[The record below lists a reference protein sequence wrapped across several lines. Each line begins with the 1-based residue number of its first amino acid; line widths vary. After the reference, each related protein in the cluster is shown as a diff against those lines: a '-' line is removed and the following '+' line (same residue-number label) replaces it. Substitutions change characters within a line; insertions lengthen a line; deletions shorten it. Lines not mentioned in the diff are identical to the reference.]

1 MRSLVLIIASF
12 AVTIFCW
19 GAYGPVL
26 HNGRLHM
33 AEEGGHALWRPFIC
47 VGLAYMAIGIIV
59 PALLLIWRGEKGHF
73 SPLGILWSFTAGVAG
88 AVGALGILLAFEYG
102 GRPLYVMPLVFG
114 GAPVVNA
121 FVTIYMTKRM
131 KDVGP
136 IFLAGLIMVGLG
148 AVTVLIFKPQLGGGG
163 DAAHETSTANIL
175 WQIAWILL
183 TILCWGTYGPWL
195 HKGQEAMQ
203 HSRLRPLI
211 CVGVAYFVVAV
222 IVPIF
227 ILTVHTEASQF
238 TWWGSLW
245 SLGAGAAGAFGAIG
259 IIMAFNFGGRPV
271 YVMPLI
277 FGGAPIVNSFWTIIS
292 RDLLDQVSAMFFAGM
307 ILVIAGAAIVLVFAP
322 RGKATT
328 TPDAGMFK
336 KKTSETKE
344 AQKRPDKEQAAT
356 SSAPGQPSG
365 DAAERTATT

>member
-1 MRSLVLIIASF
+1 MRNLALIISSF

-19 GAYGPVL
+19 GVYGPVL
-26 HNGRLHM
+26 HSGRVHM

-59 PALLLIWRGEKGHF
+59 PAVLLVWRGEKGQF
-73 SPLGILWSFTAGVAG
+73 SPLGILWSFIAGAVG

-102 GRPLYVMPLVFG
+102 GRPVYVMPLVFG

-121 FVTIYMTKRM
+121 FVTIYMTNRM
-131 KDVGP
+131 KEVGP

-148 AVTVLIFKPQLGGGG
+148 AVIVLIFKPQLGGADHAA
-163 DAAHETSTANIL
+163 DATPGTNIL
-175 WQIAWILL
+175 WQVVWILL

-211 CVGVAYFVVAV
+211 CVGAAYFIVGV
-222 IVPIF
+222 IMPAI
-227 ILTVHTEASQF
+227 ILSLHTEASGF
-238 TWWGSLW
+238 ANIGSLW
-245 SLGAGAAGAFGAIG
+245 SLAAGAAGAFGAIG

-277 FGGAPIVNSFWTIIS
+277 FGGAPVVNSFWTIIAAD
-292 RDLLDQVSAMFFAGM
+292 RLDQVSPWFLSGM

-322 RGKATT
+322 RGTAKT
-328 TPDAGMFK
+328 TPDVGMFK
-336 KKTSETKE
+336 KKSSETKE
-344 AQKRPDKEQAAT
+344 AAKRPDKEQASTA
-356 SSAPGQPSG
+356 SASEQPG
-365 DAAERTATT
+365 DAAERPTTT